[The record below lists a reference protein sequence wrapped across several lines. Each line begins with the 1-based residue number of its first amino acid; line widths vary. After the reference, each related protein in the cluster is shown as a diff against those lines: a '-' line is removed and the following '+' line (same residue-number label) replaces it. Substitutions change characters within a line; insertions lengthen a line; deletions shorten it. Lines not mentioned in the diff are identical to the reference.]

1 MDIHS
6 FSLKDVYGF
15 ASGLF
20 GRTQRAEHFDLVSIF
35 GNAPQELPS
44 ELEVQA
50 LLDPYN
56 LGSAT
61 DNVLNRWAQL
71 ELKAPEIRTPLGFLG
86 AVSSAMT
93 TLRSAEGAA
102 QDPADAAALRQALR
116 ELSAY
121 EANAQVGWE
130 GANALQAG

>member
-6 FSLKDVYGF
+6 FSLKDIYGF
-15 ASGLF
+15 ASGWF
-20 GRTQRAEHFDLVSIF
+20 GRTQRAEHFDMVSIF
-35 GNAPQELPS
+35 GTAPRELPA

-61 DNVLNRWAQL
+61 DNVLGRWSQL
-71 ELKAPEIRTPLGFLG
+71 EFSAPEVRTPLGFLG
-86 AVSSAMT
+86 AVSSGIA
-93 TLRSAEGAA
+93 TLRSAEASA
-102 QDPADAAALRQALR
+102 QDPADAAALRQAMR